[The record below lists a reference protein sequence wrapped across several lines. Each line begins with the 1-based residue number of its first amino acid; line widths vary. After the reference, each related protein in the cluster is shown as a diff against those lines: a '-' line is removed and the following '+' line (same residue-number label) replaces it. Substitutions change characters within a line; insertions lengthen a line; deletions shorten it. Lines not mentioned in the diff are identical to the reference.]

1 MPYCPECGGKLNWD
15 RRFRHYTCQ
24 SCGLTFTDLELS
36 EAMDRLYRSREDEK
50 DEKSRRQK
58 EYLEW
63 WFKEKKDKS

>member
-15 RRFRHYTCQ
+15 RRLRHYTCQ

-36 EAMDRLYRSREDEK
+36 EAMDRLYRSRESEEE
-50 DEKSRRQK
+50 EKSRRQK